1 MILFL
6 NCCFL
11 KKICPMKL
19 LKKIHKKTRIL
30 LLVLALSGSAV
41 AMTAF
46 NSQNFEIA
54 KNLDIFASL
63 FREIVVNYVDDVN
76 PSELVKTGIDE
87 MLYSLDPYTNFIPE
101 SQIED
106 MRFMTTG
113 QYGGIGA
120 LITTRDDY
128 TIITEPYEGF
138 PAHKAGLLPGDR
150 ILEISGQSVL
160 GKSSEDV
167 RELLK
172 GQPGTTL
179 TLLIEREG
187 EPRPLLRDVTREV
200 VKISNIPYY
209 GMLDEKTGYIK
220 LTGFTQNAGREVRD
234 AFNELRQKHRVESI
248 ILDLRG
254 NGGGLLNEAVNI
266 TNLFVEKDEL
276 VVSTRG
282 KIAERNTNHNTLNN
296 PIDTEIPLVVLVNRG
311 SASASE
317 IVAGAIQD
325 FDRGVIL
332 GQRTFGK
339 GLVQNVVPLS
349 YNTQL
354 KVTVAKYYIPSGRCI
369 QAIDYAQRNEDG
381 SVAMIPDSLKKAF
394 TTRNGRVV
402 YDGGGIEPDV
412 PVDPQI
418 LSNISFTLANRFL
431 IFDYANHFFRTHQ
444 SIPPAAEFEIT
455 DAVYSDFVNFLS
467 DKDYDYVTRSENLME
482 ELREASANEKYFSAI
497 ESEYEALKQKMIH
510 NKEEDLLTFRDEIS
524 MLLKEEIVSRYYYQK
539 GRVLASLSMDPDIDR
554 ALEIL
559 SNGNG
564 YRRIL
569 AGQQ

>member
-1 MILFL
+1 M
-6 NCCFL
+6 N
-11 KKICPMKL
+11 L
-19 LKKIHKKTRIL
+19 LKKIQKKTRIL
-30 LLVLALSGSAV
+30 ILVLVLSSTGV
-41 AMTAF
+41 VLTAF

-76 PSELVKTGIDE
+76 PSELMKTGIDE

-120 LITTRDDY
+120 LITTRGEY

-138 PAHKAGLLPGDR
+138 PAHKAGLLAGDR
-150 ILEISGQSVL
+150 ILEISGESVK
-160 GKSSEDV
+160 GRSSEEV

-179 TLLIEREG
+179 SLLIERDG
-187 EPRPLLRDVTREV
+187 ERQPFLRDVTREV

-209 GMLDEKTGYIK
+209 GMLDGKTGYIK
-220 LTGFTQNAGREVRD
+220 LTGFTQNAGREVKD
-234 AFNELRQKHRVESI
+234 AFNELRQNHSVENI
-248 ILDLRG
+248 VLDLRG

-266 TNLFVEKDEL
+266 TNLFVGKDEL
-276 VVSTRG
+276 VVSTMG
-282 KIAERNTNHNTLNN
+282 KIADRNTSHRTLNN
-296 PIDTEIPLVVLVNRG
+296 PIDTEIPLVVLVDRG

-339 GLVQNVVPLS
+339 GLVQNVIPLS

-381 SVAMIPDSLKKAF
+381 SVALIPDSLKKAF

-412 PVDPQI
+412 AVDPQM
-418 LSNISFTLANRFL
+418 LSNITFTLANRFL
-431 IFDYANHFFRTHQ
+431 IFDYANQYYRTHE
-444 SIPPAAEFEIT
+444 SIPPAGEFEIT
-455 DAVYSDFVNFLS
+455 DDIYRDFVNFLS
-467 DKDYDYVTRSENLME
+467 DKDYEYVTRSERLLE
-482 ELREASANEKYFSAI
+482 ELKEASSNEKYFSAM
-497 ESEYEALKQKMIH
+497 EAEYEALKQKMMH
-510 NKEEDLLTFRDEIS
+510 NKDEDLITFRDEIS
-524 MLLKEEIVSRYYYQK
+524 MLLKEEIASRYYFQK
-539 GRVLASLSMDPDIDR
+539 GRVLASLSMDPEIDR

-564 YRRIL
+564 YQRIL
-569 AGQQ
+569 SIQE